1 MHSKSTVSFEGSHLN
16 YSRVSAV
23 ARGEEDKK
31 RQRREEYL
39 DRLMQEKVGER
50 TGVRM
55 QLGRKA
61 EVERTKSTELVTEK
75 VYGPEDAGQK

>member
-16 YSRVSAV
+16 YSRVPAV
-23 ARGEEDKK
+23 ARGEEGKK

-50 TGVRM
+50 TGVLM
-55 QLGRKA
+55 QMGRA
-61 EVERTKSTELVTEK
+61 EVERTQSTEIVTEK
-75 VYGPEDAGQK
+75 VYGPGDTGHK